1 MNPGGRDMIH
11 EVERFAPG
19 PPSSMNMPMLVLAR
33 ACTTAVFMTYP
44 ACLGWLMEAWQMT
57 ATRAGLVQG
66 AFTASFAVS
75 LLVVSF
81 LCDRFGARRVFALAA
96 ISCAASALFFAAAAR
111 SFESALVSMALLGLA
126 QGATY
131 TPAIMLASA
140 NAPANRGASAFGWML
155 AGMSAGYVMSILI
168 ANAMLAIAD
177 YRLSFAATAAVAVVG
192 SVLSIAATR
201 TARDQAAQLDP
212 IKAPDERPWKR
223 EARLLTLGYIGHTWE
238 LFGAWAWIPAFLTAA
253 LLSQGRMS
261 GIEVGIWTAVT
272 LHVSGFFG
280 SFLSGYAADHF
291 GARPVLV
298 TFALVGAACSLGVG
312 WLSELNVVLLLAL
325 VFIYGFAIIGDS
337 SVLSSAMTE
346 TVPASQLGQA
356 LGVRSISGVGAGS
369 VSPIAFG
376 MALDMTPASV
386 SWGLAFCTLAIGG
399 ALAFACAIALRK

>member
-1 MNPGGRDMIH
+1 MTH
-11 EVERFAPG
+11 EPERLAPG
-19 PPSSMNMPMLVLAR
+19 PPSSVNMPMLVLAR

-44 ACLGWLMEAWQMT
+44 ACLSWLMDAWQMT

-81 LCDRFGARRVFALAA
+81 LCDRFGAKSVFTWAA
-96 ISCAASALFFAAAAR
+96 ISCAASALLFAAFAR
-111 SFESALVSMALLGLA
+111 SFESALVCMALLGLA

-131 TPAIMLASA
+131 TPTIMLAST
-140 NAPANRGASAFGWML
+140 NAPPNRRASAVGWIL

-168 ANAMLAIAD
+168 ANAMLAAAD
-177 YRLSFAATAAVAVVG
+177 YRLSFAVTAGVAVAG
-192 SVLSIAATR
+192 SALSIAATR
-201 TARDQAAQLDP
+201 NARDQVAQMDP
-212 IKAPDERPWKR
+212 TMASDDRPWKHQ
-223 EARLLTLGYIGHTWE
+223 ARLLTLGYIGHTWE
-238 LFGAWAWIPAFLTAA
+238 LFGAWAWIPAFLTAS
-253 LLSQGRMS
+253 LLSQGRMT

-280 SFLSGYAADHF
+280 SFLSGYAADYF
-291 GARPVLV
+291 GAKPVLV

-312 WLSELNVVLLLAL
+312 WLGEFNVALLLAL

-346 TVPASQLGQA
+346 AVPASQLGRA
-356 LGVRSISGVGAGS
+356 PGLRSIFGVGAGS

-376 MALDMTPASV
+376 LALDTTPASV

-399 ALAFACAIALRK
+399 ALAFACAIALRE